1 MGTYREYSRAPR
13 PSVRAQVINSGEK
26 GGLVKKLFFKGLA
39 AKSAVLEGKVSE
51 YSEYPRPPQCKCPE
65 YPL

>member
-1 MGTYREYSRAPR
+1 M
-13 PSVRAQVINSGEK
+13 INSGEK

-51 YSEYPRPPQCKCPE
+51 YSEYPRPAPMQVLRVPAAAITKRSVPHE
-65 YPL
+65 STQSAP

>member
-1 MGTYREYSRAPR
+1 M
-13 PSVRAQVINSGEK
+13 INSGEK

-51 YSEYPRPPQCKCPE
+51 YSEYPRPAPMQVLRVPVVSTQSTACG
-65 YPL
+65 

>member
-1 MGTYREYSRAPR
+1 M
-13 PSVRAQVINSGEK
+13 INSGEK

-51 YSEYPRPPQCKCPE
+51 YSEYPRPAPMQVPAAAITKRSVPHE
-65 YPL
+65 STQSTPA